1 MATSATN
8 RKNIKKNRRAIFEVE
23 ATVTSNRAKAYAT
36 RSIIEENR
44 ALILKNYTAAFM
56 GNRQLA
62 NQNTDDVFRNRKA
75 KRCMVKDL

>member
-36 RSIIEENR
+36 FHNRESRFDSQELHQQRLWVIDSSLIKIQTYLEIE
-44 ALILKNYTAAFM
+44 K
-56 GNRQLA
+56 Q
-62 NQNTDDVFRNRKA
+62 
-75 KRCMVKDL
+75 